1 MLPDMKKSFRNRFR
15 RLRLFAAAAAF
26 LILTPVSP
34 AQTTDVQKKMKG
46 FDQTIEKILKDWN
59 VPGCGIG
66 IVVKDKLV
74 FARGYGYRDLEKR
87 LPVTPNTLFQIAS
100 NTKLFTA
107 TGMGF
112 LVEEGKIDW
121 DKPVRNYV
129 PQLQFFN
136 DELNASVTVRDML
149 SHRTGISRHDAIW
162 IRSDFTREELFD
174 RIRYLEPSIPFRT
187 GALYNNLM
195 YVAAGRVMEYLS
207 GETWEEFLRRN
218 IFLPLEMDNTM
229 FDAVKMMEQPDF
241 MTPYYEERDTTILLK
256 SLFYTQ
262 NQGLGPAGSIISSIN
277 DLSHWVTAQI
287 YGGMYKGNQVIPA
300 RIIKETMKPAIPYS
314 SVPDKYFE
322 NLNAMYGMGRA
333 TSSYKGHYLA
343 QHGGSIGGIYSN
355 ISIMPADSIGVI
367 VFTNRISQLPGI
379 IAYTVYDRL
388 LGLPETQWS
397 DRGLK
402 DYLKG
407 KETARESREKPDADR
422 VMGTSP
428 SHALADYAGIFEDPA
443 YGRVHITLLN
453 DSLRFKFNQYE
464 LPLYHYHY
472 DRFMTPDD
480 QLYGKWSLIF
490 STDAQG
496 DISQLKIS
504 LDEKEVIFNRVADPG
519 LSDVDFLRKL
529 EGEYAAGGNR
539 AVVELKN
546 GELMIMSAPPV
557 HLVPYKDKMFR
568 IREFSDQIVEFMLD
582 ESGNPVG
589 LKHTAD
595 GNSVVFNKI
604 K

>member
-1 MLPDMKKSFRNRFR
+1 MLPDMKNSLCSRISQ
-15 RLRLFAAAAAF
+15 LRLFAAAAAF
-26 LILTPVSP
+26 LIITPVSP
-34 AQTTDVQKKMKG
+34 AQTIDVQKKMKG
-46 FDQTIEKILKDWN
+46 FDQTMEKILKDWN

-74 FARGYGYRDLEKR
+74 FARGYGYRDLENR

-162 IRSDFTREELFD
+162 VRSDFTREELFD

-187 GALYNNLM
+187 GSLYNNLM
-195 YVAAGRVMEYLS
+195 YVAAGKVTEYLS
-207 GETWEEFLRRN
+207 GETWEDFLSRN
-218 IFLPLEMDNTM
+218 IFLPLEMQNTM
-229 FDAVKMMEQPDF
+229 FDVGQMMEQPDF
-241 MTPYYEERDTTILLK
+241 MTPYYEKRDTTILLK

-262 NQGLGPAGSIISSIN
+262 NQGLGPAGSIVSSIN
-277 DLSHWVTAQI
+277 DLSHWVIAQI
-287 YGGMYKGNQVIPA
+287 NGGMYRGNQVIPA
-300 RIIKETMKPAIPYS
+300 KIIKETMKPAIPYS
-314 SVPDKYFE
+314 SVPDRYFE

-379 IAYTVYDRL
+379 IAFTVYDRI

-397 DRGLK
+397 DRSLK

-428 SHALADYAGIFEDPA
+428 SHEPVHYTGIFEDAA
-443 YGRVHITLLN
+443 YGRVHITLRN

-472 DRFMTPDD
+472 DRFTTPDD

-496 DISQLKIS
+496 DISQIKIS
-504 LDEKEVIFNRVADPG
+504 LDEKEVIFARVPEPG
-519 LSDVDFLRKL
+519 LRDPEFLRKL
-529 EGEYAAGGNR
+529 EGEYETGGNR

-557 HLVPYKDKMFR
+557 HLDPYKGNMFR
-568 IREFSDQIVEFMLD
+568 IREFSDQIVEFIID
-582 ESGNPVG
+582 ADGKPVG
-589 LKHTAD
+589 LKHTSD
-595 GNSVVFNKI
+595 GSAVVFNKI